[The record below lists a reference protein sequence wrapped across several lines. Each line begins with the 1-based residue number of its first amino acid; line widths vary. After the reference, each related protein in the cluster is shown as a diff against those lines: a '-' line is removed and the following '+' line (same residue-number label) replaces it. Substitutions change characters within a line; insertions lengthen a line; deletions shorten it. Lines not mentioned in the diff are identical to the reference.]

1 MQIAVGRIREAD
13 NNQKS
18 LDASK
23 WGNSRALKR
32 NERKKAP
39 GPTIIPTTDGY
50 HHPFIQTYEPS
61 VARIIEECSNNSGE
75 KKIKLQREHIVV
87 REYLNIIIK
96 DQEVQWTQGKYLK
109 LGVRAIGTGKRLTV
123 HTCKS
128 LITDQAELNQASKR
142 LVTTPPKATC

>member
-96 DQEVQWTQGKYLK
+96 DQEVQWT
-109 LGVRAIGTGKRLTV
+109 
-123 HTCKS
+123 
-128 LITDQAELNQASKR
+128 
-142 LVTTPPKATC
+142 